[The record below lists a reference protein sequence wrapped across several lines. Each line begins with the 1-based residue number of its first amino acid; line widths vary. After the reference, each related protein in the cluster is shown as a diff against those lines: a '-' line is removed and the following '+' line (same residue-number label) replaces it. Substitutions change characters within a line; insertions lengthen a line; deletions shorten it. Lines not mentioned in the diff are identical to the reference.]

1 MSVQHKILIAD
12 DDASIR
18 LVLSQA
24 FGRLGYQVRATG
36 NAATLLKWVTDGEG
50 DLVITDVVMPDEN
63 VFEVLPRIRKQRPK
77 LPVIVMSA
85 QNTLL
90 TAVNAAEIGAFE
102 YVPKPFDLDD
112 MTAAARR
119 ALTRRVDQ
127 EASKAQARAVRDER
141 LPLIGRSPAMQEVY
155 RTIAR
160 LVSADLTVLVLG
172 ESGTGKELVA
182 RALHDLGPRRDGR
195 FAVVNLAAVPRERVE
210 AELFGKGEGDV
221 GKLVEADGGTLF
233 LDEVGDMP
241 LDAQT
246 RLSRIIDGTESATN
260 PRTGRRPNVRIIA
273 ATNRDL
279 RALIREGLF
288 REDLFFRLNVAR
300 IRLPALRD
308 RAEDIPDLARSFLLR
323 AHREGLAAKAID
335 EAAIERLK
343 AYDWPGNV
351 RELENLI
358 RRICALYAEDLIT
371 TRIVEREL
379 ADQST
384 GGPPEADGPATL
396 ASLVERHLAQA
407 FADHP
412 EGLPPPGLY
421 DRVLEEVE
429 RPLIS
434 LTLAATR
441 GNQVRAAEIL
451 GLNRNTL
458 RKKIQDLGLEVG
470 RGRRWRFRNIAVEI
484 GAQSLV
490 ACGAWPSTRRLPRR
504 SQVPCSGLGPLSA
517 RCLARATPW
526 PQRSSGSASG
536 WPPRRR

>member
-1 MSVQHKILIAD
+1 MTVQHKILIAD

-36 NAATLLKWVTDGEG
+36 NAATLLKWVSEGEG

-112 MTAAARR
+112 MTAAAKR
-119 ALTRRVDQ
+119 ALARPVDA
-127 EASKAQARAVRDER
+127 EANKAQARAMRDER
-141 LPLIGRSPAMQEVY
+141 LPLIGRSAPMQEVY

-160 LVSADLTVLVLG
+160 LVGADLTVLILG

-195 FAVVNLAAVPRERVE
+195 FAIVNLAAVPRERVE
-210 AELFGKGEGDV
+210 TELFGKGEGDV

-246 RLSRIIDGTESATN
+246 RLSRIIDGTEAATN

-300 IRLPALRD
+300 IRLPPLRD
-308 RAEDIPDLARSFLLR
+308 RAEDIPDLARAFLLR
-323 AHREGLAAKAID
+323 ANREGLPAKAID
-335 EAAIERLK
+335 AAAIERLK
-343 AYDWPGNV
+343 TYEWPGNV
-351 RELENLI
+351 RELENLV
-358 RRICALYAEDLIT
+358 RRICALYAEELIT
-371 TRIVEREL
+371 ARIVEREL
-379 ADQST
+379 QDQSAAPT
-384 GGPPEADGPATL
+384 EPGGPVTL
-396 ASLVERHLAQA
+396 SGLVERHLAQS
-407 FADHP
+407 FADQP
-412 EGLPPPGLY
+412 DGVPPAGLY
-421 DRVLEEVE
+421 DRVLHEVE

-458 RKKIQDLGLEVG
+458 RKKIQDLGLEVS
-470 RGRRWRFRNIAVEI
+470 RSRR
-484 GAQSLV
+484 
-490 ACGAWPSTRRLPRR
+490 
-504 SQVPCSGLGPLSA
+504 
-517 RCLARATPW
+517 
-526 PQRSSGSASG
+526 
-536 WPPRRR
+536 

>member
-1 MSVQHKILIAD
+1 MTLQSKILIAD

-24 FGRLGYQVRATG
+24 FSRLGYQVRATS

-63 VFEVLPRIRKQRPK
+63 VFDVLPRIRKQRPR

-90 TAVNAAEIGAFE
+90 TAVNAAEIGAYD

-119 ALTRRVDQ
+119 ALARPADT
-127 EASKAQARAVRDER
+127 ELAKAQARAVRDER
-141 LPLIGRSPAMQEVY
+141 LPLIGRSQPMQEVY
-155 RTIAR
+155 RTVAR
-160 LVSADLTVLVLG
+160 LVGADLTVVLTG

-182 RALHDLGPRRDGR
+182 RALHDLGRRRDGR
-195 FAVVNLAAVPRERVE
+195 FVAVNLAATPRERVE
-210 AELFGKGEGDV
+210 AELFGKGEET

-246 RLSRIIDGTESATN
+246 RLLRVIDGSEKALN
-260 PRTGRRPNVRIIA
+260 PRTGRPADARIIA

-279 RALIREGLF
+279 RGLIQQGLF
-288 REDLFFRLNVAR
+288 REDLFFRLNVAPV
-300 IRLPALRD
+300 RLPPLRD
-308 RAEDIPDLARSFLLR
+308 RTEDIGELARAFLLR
-323 AHREGLAAKAID
+323 AHREGLPAKTID
-335 EAAIERLK
+335 QGALDRLK
-343 AYDWPGNV
+343 AHPWPGNV

-358 RRICALYAEDLIT
+358 RRMCALYAEDVIT
-371 TRIVEREL
+371 ARIVEREL
-379 ADQST
+379 REETSRAASGEGPVSLST
-384 GGPPEADGPATL
+384 
-396 ASLVERHLAQA
+396 LVERHLAA
-407 FADHP
+407 DFASQPD
-412 EGLPPPGLY
+412 GIPPRGLY

-429 RPLIS
+429 APLIR

-441 GNQVRAAEIL
+441 GNQIRAAEIL

-458 RKKIQDLGLEVG
+458 RKKIHDLGLQ
-470 RGRRWRFRNIAVEI
+470 AVRTK
-484 GAQSLV
+484 A
-490 ACGAWPSTRRLPRR
+490 
-504 SQVPCSGLGPLSA
+504 
-517 RCLARATPW
+517 
-526 PQRSSGSASG
+526 
-536 WPPRRR
+536 

>member
-1 MSVQHKILIAD
+1 MAVQHKILIAD

-36 NAATLLKWVTDGEG
+36 NATTLLKWVSDGEG

-63 VFEVLPRIRKQRPK
+63 VFDVLPRIRKQRPK

-112 MTAAARR
+112 MTAAAKR
-119 ALTRRVDQ
+119 ALTRPVDA
-127 EASKAQARAVRDER
+127 EANKAQARAMRDER
-141 LPLIGRSPAMQEVY
+141 LPLIGRSAPMQEVY

-160 LVSADLTVLVLG
+160 LVGADLTVLILG

-195 FAVVNLAAVPRERVE
+195 FAVINLAAVPRERVE
-210 AELFGKGEGDV
+210 TELFGKGEGDV

-246 RLSRIIDGTESATN
+246 RLSRVIDGSEGAIN
-260 PRTGRRPNVRIIA
+260 PRTGRRPNVRVIA

-300 IRLPALRD
+300 VRLPPLRD
-308 RAEDIPDLARSFLLR
+308 RTEDIPDLARSFLLR
-323 AHREGLAAKAID
+323 AHREGLSAKAID
-335 EAAIERLK
+335 AAAIDRLK

-371 TRIVEREL
+371 ARIVDREL
-379 ADQST
+379 QDQST
-384 GGPPEADGPATL
+384 APTEASGPVTL
-396 ASLVERHLAQA
+396 AGLVERHLAQS
-407 FADHP
+407 FADQP
-412 EGLPPPGLY
+412 EGVPPPGLY
-421 DRVLEEVE
+421 DRVLQEVE

-458 RKKIQDLGLEVG
+458 RKKIQDLGLEVS
-470 RGRRWRFRNIAVEI
+470 RGRR
-484 GAQSLV
+484 
-490 ACGAWPSTRRLPRR
+490 
-504 SQVPCSGLGPLSA
+504 
-517 RCLARATPW
+517 
-526 PQRSSGSASG
+526 
-536 WPPRRR
+536 